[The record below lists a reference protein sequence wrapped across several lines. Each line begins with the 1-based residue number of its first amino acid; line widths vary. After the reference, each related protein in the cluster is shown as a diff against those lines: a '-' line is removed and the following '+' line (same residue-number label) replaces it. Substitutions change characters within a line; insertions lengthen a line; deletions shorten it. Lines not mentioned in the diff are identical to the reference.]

1 MMWNGLFSQNIS
13 TCRLGC
19 LLKVF
24 IFQSTNICSL
34 LQAWVTCH
42 INWTFVLHD
51 ITVVDKI
58 ACVCCEINSLGL
70 LLMCRLWAL
79 ESRHKG
85 DSD

>member
-1 MMWNGLFSQNIS
+1 MTF
-13 TCRLGC
+13 
-19 LLKVF
+19 
-24 IFQSTNICSL
+24 
-34 LQAWVTCH
+34 H
-42 INWTFVLHD
+42 INWSFVLHD

-58 ACVCCEINSLGL
+58 ACVCCEINSLGV